1 MERKILVV
9 EDSPTQAAR
18 VRFLLEEEGYYIE
31 VARNGREG
39 LQRVRSNPPDLI
51 ISDVVM
57 PEMDGY
63 TFCRLVKSCKGMRR
77 IPFVLLTQQHAP
89 EDILLGLEQGADNF
103 ITKPFENDYLL
114 ERVRRIFEHLEF
126 RQRGAQEIEFT
137 MRVGEREITLNAD
150 KQQIFELLFSTF
162 EELNRVNAQL
172 AESQRTVA
180 EYARTLESKVR
191 ERTQALQEN
200 NRRLECMQEQI
211 AQQSQQ
217 LWQAAKL
224 ATMGELAASIA
235 HELNNPLAT
244 VSLRIE
250 SLLGEMGADE
260 HAQETL
266 RVVAEEVDRMGNL
279 VANLLQFSRRSHQQ
293 VSTVDVQAE
302 IQGTLELIHYHLR
315 NHQITVRREFARE
328 VPMVHADRQQ
338 LRQLFLNLVT
348 NAADAMP
355 QGGTLTIR
363 VDNARPPSPAQVI
376 IEVSDTGV
384 GIAAEDLPK
393 VLDPFF
399 TTKPEGKGTGLGL
412 AICRRIAQEHG
423 GTLELS
429 SEVGKG
435 PTVRIIF
442 PSANAAKTELFE
454 EI

>member
-1 MERKILVV
+1 MGRRILVV
-9 EDSPTQAAR
+9 EDSRTQAAR
-18 VRFLLEEEGYYIE
+18 VRFLLEEEGYSVE

-39 LQRVRSNPPDLI
+39 LERVRSNPPDLI

-63 TFCRLVKSCKGMRR
+63 AFCHAVKSCKEMGR
-77 IPFVLLTQQHAP
+77 IPFVLLTQQQAP
-89 EDILLGLEQGADNF
+89 EDILLGLERGADNF

-114 ERVRRIFEHLEF
+114 ERIRRIFEHLEF
-126 RQRGAQEIEFT
+126 RQQGAQETEFT
-137 MRVGEREITLNAD
+137 MRVGEREIAVNAD

-172 AESQRTVA
+172 AESQRIVA
-180 EYARTLESKVR
+180 DYARTLEARVQ
-191 ERTQALQEN
+191 ERTQALQET
-200 NRRLECMQEQI
+200 NRRLESMREQI

-217 LWQAAKL
+217 LWQAARL

-250 SLLGEMGADE
+250 SLLADADDPAQQALGAI
-260 HAQETL
+260 
-266 RVVAEEVDRMGNL
+266 AEEVDRMGNL

-315 NHQITVRREFARE
+315 NHQITVRQECARD
-328 VPMVHADRQQ
+328 VPMVHADRQH
-338 LRQLFLNLVT
+338 LRQLFLNLFT

-363 VDNARPPSPAQVI
+363 VDKAGPAAPAQVMI
-376 IEVSDTGV
+376 DVSDTGV

-393 VLDPFF
+393 VLEPFF

-412 AICRRIAQEHG
+412 PICRRIAQEHG
-423 GTLELS
+423 GTLEVS
-429 SEVGKG
+429 SDVGKG
-435 PTVRIIF
+435 TTVRITF
-442 PSANAAKTELFE
+442 PSASAAKTELFE